1 MSNPKLEDMDST
13 IEALQAQIERV
24 KWNVEYHQKKVKE
37 EELQLLALE
46 AAVHHHKTFGH
57 ESK

>member
-1 MSNPKLEDMDST
+1 MSNPKPKEMDDT

-24 KWNVEYHQKKVKE
+24 KWNVEYHKKKVKE

-46 AAVHHHKTFGH
+46 AAVLPHKTFGH
-57 ESK
+57 